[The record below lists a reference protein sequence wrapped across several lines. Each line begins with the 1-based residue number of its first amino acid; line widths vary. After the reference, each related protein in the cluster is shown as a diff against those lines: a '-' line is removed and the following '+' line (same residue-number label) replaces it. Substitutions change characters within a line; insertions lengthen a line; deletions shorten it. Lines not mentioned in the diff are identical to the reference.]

1 MQSTP
6 ERIWAAAQEHLR
18 AILNADTYNLWFA
31 PIQAKSLDGDCL
43 TLEVANDFC
52 EVWLEKNYLDL
63 ISQKLERSF
72 GHPLQV
78 KFEVGHSPAAA
89 SSVPEPGKSKT
100 KSEAEPGERTAT
112 SREVTFNPRYTFD
125 SFVVGN

>member
-1 MQSTP
+1 MPSRGKQVNKSQKMPENMQSTP

-52 EVWLEKNYLDL
+52 EVWLEKTSLDQAGENL
-63 ISQKLERSF
+63 APSCGRPFNKN
-72 GHPLQV
+72 
-78 KFEVGHSPAAA
+78 FEVALPPAVAP
-89 SSVPEPGKSKT
+89 STPESG
-100 KSEAEPGERTAT
+100 
-112 SREVTFNPRYTFD
+112 
-125 SFVVGN
+125 